1 MVKNSTG
8 GNKSKGMARKLVQA
22 PTNHSLR
29 PSACSDE
36 IYGVVSKMLGNGMCY
51 VNVNDARIKNT
62 DPTEKNIL
70 CHIRSKFS
78 GRSKRS
84 NLIAAGSTVL
94 VGLREWEA
102 PNFKHCDLLEIY
114 DNNDLALLAK
124 IPGFSISNTIINTP
138 SETSNGDLV
147 VFSNELSSGCDAT
160 NQFVTDGTKAKSDEP
175 YDRSATTGA
184 TAFNFDD
191 I

>member
-29 PSACSDE
+29 PSACADE

-51 VNVNDARIKNT
+51 VNVIDARIKTT
-62 DPTEKNIL
+62 DKNIL

-84 NLIAAGSTVL
+84 NFIAAGSTVL
-94 VGLREWEA
+94 IGLREWEA

-124 IPGFSISNTIINTP
+124 IPGFSVPNNNITP
-138 SETSNGDLV
+138 SETSFDV
-147 VFSNELSSGCDAT
+147 EFSNELSDNNFISNT
-160 NQFVTDGTKAKSDEP
+160 YSKTDQPSYP
-175 YDRSATTGA
+175 SATSS
-184 TAFNFDD
+184 FNFDD

>member
-51 VNVNDARIKNT
+51 VNVHDARIKTT
-62 DPTEKNIL
+62 DSTDKIIL

-84 NLIAAGSTVL
+84 NFIAAGSTVL
-94 VGLREWEA
+94 VGLRDWEA

-114 DNNDLALLAK
+114 DANDLALLAK
-124 IPGFSISNTIINTP
+124 IPGFSVPNNNNNNNEP
-138 SETSNGDLV
+138 SASSFDVE
-147 VFSNELSSGCDAT
+147 FSNELSDNNFLSNTSNHSNHSNHPSC
-160 NQFVTDGTKAKSDEP
+160 P
-175 YDRSATTGA
+175 SATSNPSNPSS
-184 TAFNFDD
+184 FNFDD

>member
-29 PSACSDE
+29 PSASSDE

-51 VNVNDARIKNT
+51 VNVIDARIKNN
-62 DPTEKNIL
+62 DSNDKIIL

-84 NLIAAGSTVL
+84 NFIAAGSTVL
-94 VGLREWEA
+94 VGLRDWEA

-114 DNNDLALLAK
+114 DANDLALLAK
-124 IPGFSISNTIINTP
+124 IPGFYIPISNNNNEP
-138 SETSNGDLV
+138 YSSYNRDLV
-147 VFSNELSSGCDAT
+147 EFSNESYIEPIPETLVYSST
-160 NQFVTDGTKAKSDEP
+160 SNTYP
-175 YDRSATTGA
+175 YNS
-184 TAFNFDD
+184 FNFDD

>member
-1 MVKNSTG
+1 MVKNSTV

-29 PSACSDE
+29 PSACADE

-51 VNVNDARIKNT
+51 VNVNDARIKTN
-62 DPTEKNIL
+62 DKNIL

-84 NLIAAGSTVL
+84 NFIAAGSTVL
-94 VGLREWEA
+94 IGLREWEA

-114 DNNDLALLAK
+114 DANDLALLAK
-124 IPGFSISNTIINTP
+124 IPGFSLPNNNINSAHSDP
-138 SETSNGDLV
+138 SASSFDVE
-147 VFSNELSSGCDAT
+147 FSNELYDYNFDSNTYDTSGGNDT
-160 NQFVTDGTKAKSDEP
+160 VVTKAI
-175 YDRSATTGA
+175 SATSS
-184 TAFNFDD
+184 FNFDD

>member
-1 MVKNSTG
+1 
-8 GNKSKGMARKLVQA
+8 MARKLVQA

-51 VNVNDARIKNT
+51 VNVNDARIKYT
-62 DPTEKNIL
+62 DSTDKIIL

-84 NLIAAGSTVL
+84 NFIAAGSTVL
-94 VGLREWEA
+94 IGLRDWEA

-124 IPGFSISNTIINTP
+124 IPGFSVPNTNITP
-138 SETSNGDLV
+138 SETSFDV
-147 VFSNELSSGCDAT
+147 EFSNESFIDPIP
-160 NQFVTDGTKAKSDEP
+160 SDNSKP
-175 YDRSATTGA
+175 SATYYSSSNS
-184 TAFNFDD
+184 FNFDD

>member
-51 VNVNDARIKNT
+51 VNVIDARIKTT
-62 DPTEKNIL
+62 DKNIL

-84 NLIAAGSTVL
+84 NFIAAGSTVL
-94 VGLREWEA
+94 IGLREWEA

-124 IPGFSISNTIINTP
+124 IPGFSVPNNNSNNSEP
-138 SETSNGDLV
+138 SASSFDVE
-147 VFSNELSSGCDAT
+147 FSNELSDNNFISNT
-160 NQFVTDGTKAKSDEP
+160 SNHSNHSNP
-175 YDRSATTGA
+175 SNHSNHSNPSS
-184 TAFNFDD
+184 FNFDD

>member
-51 VNVNDARIKNT
+51 VNVNDARIKYT
-62 DPTEKNIL
+62 DSTDKNIL

-84 NLIAAGSTVL
+84 NFIATGSTVL

-114 DNNDLALLAK
+114 DANDLALLAK
-124 IPGFSISNTIINTP
+124 IPGFSIPNNHSNNL
-138 SETSNGDLV
+138 SETSSSSNDI
-147 VFSNELSSGCDAT
+147 VFSNDSTIDPIPSNHSYSS
-160 NQFVTDGTKAKSDEP
+160 SS
-175 YDRSATTGA
+175 SASSN
-184 TAFNFDD
+184 FNFDD

>member
-51 VNVNDARIKNT
+51 VNVHDARIKTT
-62 DPTEKNIL
+62 DSTDKIIL

-84 NLIAAGSTVL
+84 NFIAAGSTVL
-94 VGLREWEA
+94 VGLRDWEA

-114 DNNDLALLAK
+114 DANDLALLAK
-124 IPGFSISNTIINTP
+124 IPGFSVPNNNSNNEP
-138 SETSNGDLV
+138 SASSFDVE
-147 VFSNELSSGCDAT
+147 FSNESLFDTITLHEPCLDRNSKPSNPSNPSS
-160 NQFVTDGTKAKSDEP
+160 
-175 YDRSATTGA
+175 
-184 TAFNFDD
+184 FNFDD